1 MKKVMLFLIIIFL
14 ILLNSALVNLAL
26 AGITK
31 EKLLENAPQLK
42 KSLESIPEKVSIE
55 AVNEMDSFYEVVLKV
70 RGEKKILY
78 LTKDFKYMILG
89 SLIDRDNKNITK
101 ERLKELNKI
110 DISTLPLKDALVYKN
125 GNGTK
130 KIVVFVD
137 PFCPHCKNLIN
148 YLKQQ
153 KDFTL
158 YMFIFPL
165 SQKSE
170 EVGKKIICSQNPI
183 EAYLNPDNVKD
194 SCKDGEDKIIFYS
207 MLAHSLSL
215 TGAPFVILEDGSNFY
230 GFNKDLLDKFF
241 TQ

>member
-1 MKKVMLFLIIIFL
+1 MKKAGSVLIIVVFVFSKL
-14 ILLNSALVNLAL
+14 
-26 AGITK
+26 GFTTMTK
-31 EKLLENAPQLK
+31 EKLLESAPQLK
-42 KSLESIPEKVSIE
+42 KSLESAREEVSIE
-55 AVNEMDSFYEVVLKV
+55 ALNEMDSFYEVVLKV

-170 EVGKKIICSQNPI
+170 EAGIKILCSPNPLD
-183 EAYLNPDNVKD
+183 AYLNPENLKET
-194 SCKDGEDKIIFYS
+194 CEEGEKKLFF
-207 MLAHSLSL
+207 HSLFARSL
-215 TGAPFVILEDGSNFY
+215 YLKGAPFVILENGSNFY